1 MRRRR
6 PQLALTAV
14 AVVLGVLVVAQLRGQ
29 ANASGLASLSTQEL
43 TVLIANLSARNDQL
57 RTEVASLESQL
68 LAIGGA
74 KARGESAVDSLRSD
88 LAKIRAWG
96 GLVGVAGPGVTV
108 TINGPI
114 GGDGVEDLI
123 NELWNAGAEA
133 VAVGGVRVVP
143 GVVVAGA
150 PGSISVDDTALAD
163 GFSLTAIGS
172 PQILTGSLT
181 RTGGV
186 IAQLAA
192 VYPDARVTVT
202 PLDRLA
208 IPATTRSLVPSDAR
222 PRL

>member
-29 ANASGLASLSTQEL
+29 ATATGLASLSTQEL
-43 TVLIANLSARNDQL
+43 TVVIANLSTRNDQL
-57 RTEVASLESQL
+57 RTEVASLDSQL
-68 LAIGGA
+68 LGIASA
-74 KARGESAVDSLRSD
+74 KSRGESAVDSLRSD
-88 LAKIRAWG
+88 LAKIRAWA
-96 GLVGVAGPGVTV
+96 GLSGITGPGVSV
-108 TINGPI
+108 TIHGPV
-114 GGDGVEDLI
+114 GGDGVQDLV

-133 VAVGGVRVVP
+133 VAVGGVRIVP

-150 PGSISVDDTALAD
+150 PGSISVDDTALQD
-163 GFSLTAIGS
+163 GFSLTAVGS

-202 PLDRLA
+202 PLDRLSV
-208 IPATTRSLVPSDAR
+208 PPSSRSLVPSDAR